1 MVKKLR
7 CTVVGNDWVKAEP
20 YPRDK
25 EVLISFVEG
34 GNEGYI
40 FLTPDDARKLRKQ
53 IKKAIEAIEG
63 VENVEEDAEKEAAT
77 SNAPIPK
84 FSVGDKVIITEKG
97 THGFEKGEEVTLVRY
112 QPTGWQHYE
121 ASNGEENG
129 WLGFHEFEPSQ
140 QEKSKLEPEEEP
152 KPKEPCFSD

>member
-7 CTVVGNDWVKAEP
+7 CAVEDGDWIDAKQ
-20 YPRDK
+20 YCSDQ

-34 GNEGYI
+34 GDEGYI
-40 FLTPDDARKLRKQ
+40 FLTPTDARKLRKQ
-53 IKKAIEAIEG
+53 IKKALEALEG
-63 VENVEEDAEKEAAT
+63 VESVEEEAEEEAAT

-84 FSVGDKVIITEKG
+84 FSVGDKVIITEEG